1 MDANWQ
7 DTFVDFGDDPL
18 MPFGLGELARISA
31 ERTDKLKTLVSQNAP
46 KVPGVYGM
54 LDATGKLIY
63 VGKSKLLRN
72 RLLSYFMPNNTD
84 EKAGR
89 IVQNAESIVWEKH
102 PSDFAALLR
111 EQMLIR
117 RFQPRMNV
125 VGMPKRQQQA
135 FVCLGNG
142 PAEQF
147 YLSRQF
153 EPDAKNCQGPFYGV
167 GNLHRAVEILNRL
180 YLLRDC
186 SQKTPMLFTNQL
198 QLFDLEMRAGC
209 VRQEIGT
216 CLAPCLRTCSRQQYA
231 DQVAKSIS
239 FLNAESTDVIDQVE
253 QLMIRASA
261 GRNFEH
267 AARMREDVRILRWL
281 ANRLASLKR
290 ARENYSFVYEIKGCD
305 GRDIWY
311 MIRKGG
317 VEAAMARPKNAT
329 QWRSLK
335 SRLAKWHSSDNSVGS
350 GYLRHEETIGLVT
363 SWFQKQRDEL
373 SRTHVLTA
381 VPKDWSELTSTF
393 FNGRQLMQPEN
404 KNAIPSHTCSANSC
418 DSLGCQNSL
427 Q

>member
-18 MPFGLGELARISA
+18 MPYGLSELARISA
-31 ERTDKLKTLVSQNAP
+31 QRTEELKSLVSQYAP
-46 KVPGVYGM
+46 KMPGVYGM

-72 RLLSYFMPNNTD
+72 RLLSYFMPNNSD

-89 IVQNAESIVWEKH
+89 IVQNAETIVWEKQ

-153 EPDAKNCQGPFYGV
+153 EPDARSCQGPFFGV
-167 GNLHRAVEILNRL
+167 GNLNRAVEILNRL

-186 SQKTPMLFTNQL
+186 SPKTPMLFTNQL

-216 CLAPCLRTCSRQQYA
+216 CLAPCLRTCGRQQYSE
-231 DQVAKSIS
+231 QVEKGIS
-239 FLNAESTDVIDQVE
+239 FLTAQSTDVIRQVE
-253 QLMIRASA
+253 QHMIKASA
-261 GRNFEH
+261 GQHFEH

-281 ANRLASLKR
+281 ANRLAGLKR
-290 ARENYSFVYEIKGCD
+290 ARENYSFLYEIKGMD

-311 MIRKGG
+311 LIRKGG

-329 QWRSLK
+329 QWRSL
-335 SRLAKWHSSDNSVGS
+335 RTQLARWHSSAGSVGS

-373 SRTHVLTA
+373 LKTHVVTS
-381 VPKDWSELTSTF
+381 VPKNWSEIAS
-393 FNGRQLMQPEN
+393 
-404 KNAIPSHTCSANSC
+404 
-418 DSLGCQNSL
+418 SLFQQQAL
-427 Q
+427 KEV